1 MNATEGTSLNQ
12 FIRLGQKRNRA
23 PHLFF
28 SYMKNQTST
37 TPLPGTVVNTSEI
50 PGVESDVFDVELL
63 EVTQETTNTILL
75 GKDKVTRF
83 YICISI
89 ALGISILVAIVG
101 IVGFFFYKRRT
112 FQEIEL
118 QTRKES
124 RRRSREKS
132 TETSPLAH

>member
-101 IVGFFFYKRRT
+101 IVGFFFYKR
-112 FQEIEL
+112 
-118 QTRKES
+118 
-124 RRRSREKS
+124 
-132 TETSPLAH
+132 